1 MWRAMGDGFAVPRER
16 FERAE
21 PAVPQVCSFHDYL
34 TNMCLAAPFGAA
46 VSATN
51 YAVEG
56 IAQKI
61 SEKALRGLGRNG
73 KNRRKGRWW
82 LEQHAQDDDEH
93 PIPAPE
99 NVQRSVRRG
108 AFPNAV

>member
-1 MWRAMGDGFAVPRER
+1 MWRAMGDGFEVPRER
-16 FERAE
+16 FERPE
-21 PAVPQVCSFHDYL
+21 PAVPQVCAFHDYL

-61 SEKALRGLGRNG
+61 SEKALRGLGRNE
-73 KNRRKGRWW
+73 KNGRKGRWGVA
-82 LEQHAQDDDEH
+82 ENAKEEDEH
-93 PIPAPE
+93 PLQALAI
-99 NVQRSVRRG
+99 VKRC
-108 AFPNAV
+108 

>member
-1 MWRAMGDGFAVPRER
+1 MWRAMGDGFKVPRER
-16 FERAE
+16 FERPE
-21 PAVPQVCSFHDYL
+21 PAVPQVCAFHDYL

-61 SEKALRGLGRNG
+61 SEKALRGPGRNEKIG
-73 KNRRKGRWW
+73 RKGRLWVRKQAKN
-82 LEQHAQDDDEH
+82 EDQNPHQAMED
-93 PIPAPE
+93 
-99 NVQRSVRRG
+99 VQPLLPR
-108 AFPNAV
+108 

>member
-21 PAVPQVCSFHDYL
+21 PAVPQVCAFHDYL

-46 VSATN
+46 GSATN

-61 SEKALRGLGRNG
+61 SAEALRGLGRNE
-73 KNRRKGRWW
+73 KNGRKGRWW
-82 LEQHAQDDDEH
+82 VQKTTKEPHEQTHQSTG
-93 PIPAPE
+93 
-99 NVQRSVRRG
+99 N
-108 AFPNAV
+108 